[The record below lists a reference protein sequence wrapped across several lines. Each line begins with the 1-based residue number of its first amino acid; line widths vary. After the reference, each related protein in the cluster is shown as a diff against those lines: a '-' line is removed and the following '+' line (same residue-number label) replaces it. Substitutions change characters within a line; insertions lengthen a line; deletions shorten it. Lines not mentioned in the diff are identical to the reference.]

1 MASETH
7 FVREYDPP
15 PEAIVELKNGR
26 FVDVVN
32 GRFFDPSVRVMIEGT
47 RVRAMPGVG
56 GEPTDIMPDYT
67 IDLQGKTV
75 MPGLCNTHCH
85 VSMVAPTMFPSLKD
99 ARIGKMYGQKQ
110 IEKNMSE
117 CLIHGITNIRDACAH
132 DLDVTNGVK
141 DRIAKGEMMG
151 PRILQS
157 VAVVPAGSYLAPRQS
172 FVARAVSGIFMPQVD
187 RGDRRSGVLEFPVDA
202 DEAQVRAAVD
212 RAVDERGAEAIKI
225 GEQREDIITY
235 RSNLVLMTMEQFRVL
250 VNQAR
255 KRGLQT
261 LMHHVSVESFRRGV
275 EAGVSSLSHIPFDAA
290 LTQEDVDAFVEA
302 GCVIEPTI
310 SAVYAL
316 CWKVEDGSS
325 QYHPDMERLC
335 EYRANGVTF
344 ADLADEFF
352 IPEFR
357 ESLINSYKKCS
368 KGSFKM
374 LGVVDLAKYFRAAA
388 DSISRM
394 IGNVRELYRGG
405 ATIALANDGGVPPCM
420 PPMMGLELGLF
431 DLFLNRE
438 PGEVVFG
445 GVDALRIATINS
457 ARSMGLD
464 EQFGTIETGKV
475 ADIAIIDGDPFE
487 DFRVIGSRVA
497 ALFMD
502 GRMLINNC
510 GLEVKP
516 VKEARCYE
524 TKDIDSVEHRG
535 ADSDCDSGSR
545 RGGFCR

>member
-1 MASETH
+1 M
-7 FVREYDPP
+7 
-15 PEAIVELKNGR
+15 
-26 FVDVVN
+26 
-32 GRFFDPSVRVMIEGT
+32 
-47 RVRAMPGVG
+47 
-56 GEPTDIMPDYT
+56 
-67 IDLQGKTV
+67 
-75 MPGLCNTHCH
+75 
-85 VSMVAPTMFPSLKD
+85 
-99 ARIGKMYGQKQ
+99 
-110 IEKNMSE
+110 
-117 CLIHGITNIRDACAH
+117 
-132 DLDVTNGVK
+132 
-141 DRIAKGEMMG
+141 
-151 PRILQS
+151 
-157 VAVVPAGSYLAPRQS
+157 
-172 FVARAVSGIFMPQVD
+172 
-187 RGDRRSGVLEFPVDA
+187 DA
-202 DEAQVRAAVD
+202 DENQVRAAVD
-212 RAVDERGAEAIKI
+212 RAIDERGAEAIKT

-235 RSNLVLMTMEQFRVL
+235 KSNLVLMTMEQFRAL
-250 VNQAR
+250 VDQAR

-275 EAGVSSLSHIPFDAA
+275 EAGVSSLSHIPLDAA
-290 LTQEDVDAFVEA
+290 LTQEDVDAFIEA

-316 CWKVEDGSS
+316 CWKVVGDLL
-325 QYHPDMERLC
+325 QDHPDMDRLC
-335 EYRANGVTF
+335 EYRANEVTF

-357 ESLINSYKKCS
+357 ESLINSYKKYS

-374 LGVVDLAKYFRAAA
+374 LGILDLAKYFRAAA
-388 DSISRM
+388 DGISYM
-394 IGNVRELYRGG
+394 IGNVRKLYRGG

-438 PGEVVFG
+438 PGEMVFG
-445 GVDALRIATINS
+445 GADALRIATINS

-502 GRMLINNC
+502 GRMVINDC

-516 VKEARCYE
+516 VKKPRMP
-524 TKDIDSVEHRG
+524 
-535 ADSDCDSGSR
+535 
-545 RGGFCR
+545 